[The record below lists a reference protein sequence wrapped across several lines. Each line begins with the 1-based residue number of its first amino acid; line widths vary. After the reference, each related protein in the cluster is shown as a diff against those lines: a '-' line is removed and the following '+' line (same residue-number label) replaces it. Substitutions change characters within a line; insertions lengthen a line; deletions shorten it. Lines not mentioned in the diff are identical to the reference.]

1 MKKYKD
7 LCEYDFSDYAEERSS
22 QRNEYYIKK
31 YNINPYLPTD
41 VKIKLVQKELDH
53 QFALAVSSY
62 IGTNYVFGG
71 KSRKGIDCSGTI
83 TESLKDMGYKI
94 EDKSASNM
102 VNGKVN
108 QTYAPFSTNEQSYPV
123 VQARINWEVLDEKYR
138 F

>member
-1 MKKYKD
+1 M
-7 LCEYDFSDYAEERSS
+7 
-22 QRNEYYIKK
+22 
-31 YNINPYLPTD
+31 PTD

-62 IGTNYVFGG
+62 IGTDYVFGG